1 MIYILGAIFTVII
14 IYLYESNIA
23 KQESY
28 SKTNYISVDPANY
41 NVMKI
46 DMLLG
51 NISISKGFVL
61 P

>member
-1 MIYILGAIFTVII
+1 MDVILKKYDI
-14 IYLYESNIA
+14 EKQ

-28 SKTNYISVDPANY
+28 SKTNYISVDPENY

-51 NISISKGFVL
+51 NVSISKGFVL